1 MRGDRGLASEVL
13 GRLSMESRFD
23 SPAQRLTILATA
35 AAALLAALASSPPS
49 CPMSVTGGERSLV
62 ATGMASY
69 ERHFTLDSSAPAV
82 GVVSVFLQSSSVAR
96 VLLQVIPDGVP
107 EGEAAVMLEP
117 VALELAPGVRHEV
130 EFPSFV
136 DGVRVRAELESGDE
150 VALDVAVSAAQDDC
164 HDNAFVKVVDG

>member
-1 MRGDRGLASEVL
+1 MRGNRGLESEL
-13 GRLSMESRFD
+13 LERLSMASRFD
-23 SPAQRLTILATA
+23 SPAQRLAILSTA

-49 CPMSVTGGERSLV
+49 CPMSVTGGELSLL

-69 ERHFTLDSSAPAV
+69 ERHFTLESSAPAV

-107 EGEAAVMLEP
+107 DGEAMVRVEPFAV
-117 VALELAPGVRHEV
+117 ELAPGVRHEV

-136 DGVRVRAELESGDE
+136 EGVRVRAELETGDE